1 MAEEM
6 SSQEIAQALGV
17 SRVYVDEIIKKAL
30 QRVKQ
35 RLTRYRIYEYSDI
48 SIEGEMRDLLTANP
62 SDFEK

>member
-6 SSQEIAQALGV
+6 SSQEIAKALGV

>member
-35 RLTRYRIYEYSDI
+35 RLARYRIYEYSDI